1 MRYLWTE
8 DTGAGLHFWKLVNQ
22 LFFDNELV
30 VESKGS
36 NQGLLDAVIDLD
48 IKTISEL
55 ATKAGVSKPTI
66 YEYINGKSPLSAAF
80 IRLCDYLNVDPHEIL
95 IETETASM
103 ED

>member
-1 MRYLWTE
+1 MKTLI
-8 DTGAGLHFWKLVNQ
+8 L
-22 LFFDNELV
+22 NEK
-30 VESKGS
+30 EFRKKM
-36 NQGLLDAVIDLD
+36 IDLD
-48 IKTISEL
+48 IKTINEL

>member
-1 MRYLWTE
+1 MKSLILNEKEFRK
-8 DTGAGLHFWKLVNQ
+8 KL
-22 LFFDNELV
+22 
-30 VESKGS
+30 
-36 NQGLLDAVIDLD
+36 IDLD
-48 IKTISEL
+48 IKTINEL

-95 IETETASM
+95 IETETTSA

>member
-1 MRYLWTE
+1 MKNLI
-8 DTGAGLHFWKLVNQ
+8 L
-22 LFFDNELV
+22 NEKELR
-30 VESKGS
+30 KKM
-36 NQGLLDAVIDLD
+36 IDLD
-48 IKTISEL
+48 IKTINEL
-55 ATKAGVSKPTI
+55 AAKDGVSKPTI